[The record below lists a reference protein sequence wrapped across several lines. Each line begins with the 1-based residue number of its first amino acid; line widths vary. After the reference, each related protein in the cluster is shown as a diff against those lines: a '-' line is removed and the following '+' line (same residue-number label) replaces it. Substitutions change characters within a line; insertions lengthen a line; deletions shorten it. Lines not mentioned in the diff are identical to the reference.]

1 VFSHAQYEAVIR
13 ELDDGTRTLQSMLA
27 EVKPAA
33 RRATGHWWVDPL
45 AAKAINWIADQTVE
59 IGTAMF
65 NWIIDVLKGATA
77 PIWMFIDSYRW
88 MEVRGAANEIAA
100 DLSTQNLVVDDT
112 DWSGTAH
119 RAYLGAAG
127 AQAAAATRMASIATT
142 TSTTLAA
149 CAAAGL
155 AFYIVVAGVLA
166 KLIAATA
173 AAIAAFGSA
182 VFSWAGAAIII
193 EEAGVNTAVL
203 AGAAAALTAF
213 LGAQAGAMIA
223 LHGEAEDP
231 GGFPNRAWPT
241 SNSEQF
247 NDATVYDKD
256 TRPDA
261 DWSLKE
267 G

>member
-1 VFSHAQYEAVIR
+1 MFSQAQYEAVIH
-13 ELDDGTRTLQSMLA
+13 ELEGGTRTLQGKLA

-33 RRATGHWWVDPL
+33 QQATGHWWVDPL

-59 IGTAMF
+59 IGTAMLE
-65 NWIIDVLKGATA
+65 WILDVLKGATA
-77 PIWMFIDSYRW
+77 PIWMFVDAYQW
-88 MEVRGAANEIAA
+88 MEVRGTASEIAT
-100 DLSTQNLVVDDT
+100 DLSMQNLVVDDS
-112 DWSGTAH
+112 DWSGKAH
-119 RAYLGAAG
+119 DSYLATAG
-127 AQAAAATRMASIATT
+127 AQAAAATRMASIATI

-166 KLIAATA
+166 KLIAAVT

-182 VFSWAGAAIII
+182 VFSWAGAALIL

-203 AGAAAALTAF
+203 TGAAVTLSTF
-213 LGAQAGAMIA
+213 LGAQVGAMIA

-231 GGFPNRAWPT
+231 GSFPNRAWPA
-241 SNSEQF
+241 SNSGQF

-267 G
+267 N